1 MARIADLAFQGHKAL
16 HGKHETVLERE
27 YAKAIQ
33 SAFQYQRDI
42 AQDSHGATKDPYVS
56 KLHLLMNVLKDS
68 RSKNRQ
74 RLMEKMCGQID
85 FDPNKLDVSSD
96 EMPGHV
102 EFSRFVIENLAYL
115 EYMTIGEVLRTVT
128 AMEKIFHTTGLTVAH
143 AIESELFRVRMETE
157 RTLQP
162 IPDGEAAPTRPAG
175 PAIDPFR
182 LRQLTASSM
191 ILHCLWE
198 ARTYLRRLYNLKG
211 KVAPKDLSKTPTRNA
226 AISGDKFWDEAESI
240 MTALESQ
247 SRMLDECR
255 TFAELLNEDKEH
267 RVPDDDEEMDDE
279 HSATL
284 SSDDDGSLPDRA
296 RKRKAGGTPG

>member
-1 MARIADLAFQGHKAL
+1 
-16 HGKHETVLERE
+16 
-27 YAKAIQ
+27 
-33 SAFQYQRDI
+33 
-42 AQDSHGATKDPYVS
+42 
-56 KLHLLMNVLKDS
+56 
-68 RSKNRQ
+68 
-74 RLMEKMCGQID
+74 
-85 FDPNKLDVSSD
+85 
-96 EMPGHV
+96 
-102 EFSRFVIENLAYL
+102 
-115 EYMTIGEVLRTVT
+115 
-128 AMEKIFHTTGLTVAH
+128 
-143 AIESELFRVRMETE
+143 
-157 RTLQP
+157 
-162 IPDGEAAPTRPAG
+162 
-175 PAIDPFR
+175 
-182 LRQLTASSM
+182 M

-296 RKRKAGGTPG
+296 RKRKAGGTPGRKKRARSASQERGERKRGRPRKNVSLLDEDAYGDPDDGMT